1 MAFLGVHKSITG
13 RKWIGPNDEQHR
25 RAEAI
30 SQITGQKPPVAS
42 VLARLAIS
50 PESVDTY
57 LNPLI
62 KNLLPD
68 PKQLLD
74 VSKAAERLIRA
85 LDHRERIVIFA
96 DYDVDGATSG
106 AMLVSWYRFFNLE
119 PDIYVPDRIKEGYG
133 PNEQAMKVLS
143 SKHDLI
149 ICVDCG
155 TMGHEAFEAVN
166 EECDVLILDHHLGS
180 EVDPKCHTIVNPN
193 RQVESGNLSY
203 LCAAGVVFL
212 SLVEC
217 GRKLK
222 NSGKSSP
229 NLMDYLDLVAL
240 GTVAD
245 VAPLV
250 GANRAFV
257 LQGLKILSKRQRLGL
272 KVLMD
277 KSALNSSPTSYHLGY
292 LLGPKLNAPGRIGP
306 ADLALRLLCSTVA

>member
-50 PESVDTY
+50 PENVDTY

-106 AMLVSWYRFFNLE
+106 AMLVS
-119 PDIYVPDRIKEGYG
+119 
-133 PNEQAMKVLS
+133 
-143 SKHDLI
+143 
-149 ICVDCG
+149 
-155 TMGHEAFEAVN
+155 
-166 EECDVLILDHHLGS
+166 
-180 EVDPKCHTIVNPN
+180 
-193 RQVESGNLSY
+193 
-203 LCAAGVVFL
+203 
-212 SLVEC
+212 
-217 GRKLK
+217 
-222 NSGKSSP
+222 
-229 NLMDYLDLVAL
+229 
-240 GTVAD
+240 
-245 VAPLV
+245 
-250 GANRAFV
+250 
-257 LQGLKILSKRQRLGL
+257 
-272 KVLMD
+272 
-277 KSALNSSPTSYHLGY
+277 
-292 LLGPKLNAPGRIGP
+292 
-306 ADLALRLLCSTVA
+306 